1 MLLPCQTWWVL
12 QSSHGKRR
20 KRGRNQVDHY
30 LPLYL
35 PSLKNQVRDR
45 FQQSGRISLLCNG
58 SQQGLNV
65 CFDFLIGMSWGSL
78 LSKGT
83 LQLYYVRHCSSRVM
97 RMSRK
102 KRHFFFL
109 CCTSSK
115 TVKPAP
121 SKSNPSLMELRKTV
135 HKPNEAPVGSKWN
148 QCSRTGPC
156 HALLGSKRPWL
167 HQKQLDR
174 QGGCCTYKPNYRP
187 CALGTTNAFSLPTN

>member
-45 FQQSGRISLLCNG
+45 FQQSGRFSLLCNG

-65 CFDFLIGMSWGSL
+65 CFDFLTAMSWGIITFKRNL
-78 LSKGT
+78 AAVLWKT
-83 LQLYYVRHCSSRVM
+83 LQFTCNEDATVKVS
-97 RMSRK
+97 
-102 KRHFFFL
+102 FFL